1 MSPDNPPTTLT
12 VFFGFQRV
20 AQGTKAEVLDQLR
33 RRDDPGPYLVFDD
46 QTGAQFDLDP
56 RDLHALPPSPASPAS
71 GHTAGEAGAL
81 REHRENR
88 EHRDDAPRG
97 VGRPKLGVVA
107 REVTLLPRHWDWLG
121 RQPGGASVALRKL
134 VEDARHVHAD
144 RDTVRAAREAT
155 YRFMTA
161 IAGDLPG
168 FEEATRALFAGE
180 EQRFGHLIEP
190 WHADLRAHLKK
201 LSAASWTPR

>member
-20 AQGTKAEVLDQLR
+20 AQGNRAEVLDQLR
-33 RRDDPGPYLVFDD
+33 RRDDPGPYLAFDD
-46 QTGAQFDLDP
+46 QNGALYDIDP
-56 RDLHALPPSPASPAS
+56 RDLRGSPVSPVQRELPPA
-71 GHTAGEAGAL
+71 AGADH
-81 REHRENR
+81 RDHRDHRE
-88 EHRDDAPRG
+88 EVPRG

-168 FEEATRALFAGE
+168 FEDATRALFAGE
-180 EQRFGHLIEP
+180 AQRFGNLIDAWPADVRPHLQ
-190 WHADLRAHLKK
+190 K
-201 LSAASWTPR
+201 LSAASWTPQ

>member
-1 MSPDNPPTTLT
+1 MSPDTPLTPPAPTAPPGPPGTLT

-20 AQGTKAEVLDQLR
+20 AHGTKAEVIEQLR
-33 RRDDPGPYLVFDD
+33 RRDDPGPYLAFDD
-46 QTGAQFDLDP
+46 QTGEQLDLDP
-56 RDLHALPPSPASPAS
+56 RDLHPSPMPA
-71 GHTAGEAGAL
+71 HGAAAA
-81 REHRENR
+81 
-88 EHRDDAPRG
+88 HRDDAPRG

-161 IAGDLPG
+161 IAGNLPG

-180 EQRFGHLIEP
+180 AQRFLTLIETWP
-190 WHADLRAHLKK
+190 ADLRAHLQK
-201 LSAASWTPR
+201 LSAAGWNTPQ